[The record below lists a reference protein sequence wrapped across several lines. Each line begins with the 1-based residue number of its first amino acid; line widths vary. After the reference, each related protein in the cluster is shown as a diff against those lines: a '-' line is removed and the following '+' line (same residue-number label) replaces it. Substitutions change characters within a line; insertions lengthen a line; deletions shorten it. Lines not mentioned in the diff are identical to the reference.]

1 MRVCVCLCNTSLK
14 APSKCVN
21 VRLGAASLI
30 HGKQTKEIHAARPS
44 CFNIKQKH
52 VVSIKGA
59 VSEKKPSRHPDTVMQ
74 GEEKD
79 EQVALAS
86 V

>member
-1 MRVCVCLCNTSLK
+1 M
-14 APSKCVN
+14 N
-21 VRLGAASLI
+21 VHLAAASLI

-52 VVSIKGA
+52 VVNIKGA
-59 VSEKKPSRHPDTVMQ
+59 VSEEKPSRHPDSDA
-74 GEEKD
+74 GRRKD